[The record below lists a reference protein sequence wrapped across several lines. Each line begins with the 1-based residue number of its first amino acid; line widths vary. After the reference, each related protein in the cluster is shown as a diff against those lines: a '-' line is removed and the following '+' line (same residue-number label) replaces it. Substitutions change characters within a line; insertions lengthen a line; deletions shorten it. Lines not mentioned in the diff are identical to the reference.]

1 MKTSEYTY
9 FLPPG
14 QIAQVPAARRDE
26 ARLLVIPRDGSP
38 VEHRRVRDLP
48 ELLRPGDLMVFN
60 NTRVIPCRV
69 QARRPGTGGRME
81 VFFLEPVDDARW
93 RVLLRARRGARVGER
108 IETGSAVFEVEERG
122 ERGEAV
128 LRGVSGAAVPDLLAR
143 EGRVPLPPYIKRSPG
158 PDPMDAG
165 DRERYQTLYARV
177 PGAVAAPT
185 AGLHFTRELFD
196 QLAERG
202 IGRAELTLHVGLGTF
217 RPVTVEDPE
226 DHRMDPER
234 FDLPAETVEKIEA
247 VRKAGGRIVAVGST
261 TVRVLEWAALQPGG
275 LRPGT
280 GRLNLFIRP
289 PFEFRIVDAMVTNF
303 HLPESTLLMMVSAFA
318 GWDRVRSAYEI
329 AVREAYRFFSYG
341 DATLLQ

>member
-9 FLPPG
+9 SLPSG
-14 QIAQVPAARRDE
+14 QIAQSPVARRDE

-38 VEHRRVRDLP
+38 VVHRRVRDLP
-48 ELLRPGDLMVFN
+48 ELLRGGDLMVFN

-69 QARRPGTGGRME
+69 EARRPGTGGRVEM
-81 VFFLEPVDDARW
+81 FFLEPVDGTRW
-93 RVLLRARRGARVGER
+93 RVLLRARRGTRIGER
-108 IETGSAVFEVEERG
+108 IETGSAVFEVEEKG

-128 LRGVSGAAVPDLLAR
+128 VKGVAGDAVPDVLAR

-158 PDPMDAG
+158 SDPMDAE
-165 DRERYQTLYARV
+165 DQDRYQTLYARV

-185 AGLHFTRELFD
+185 AGLHFTRDLFD
-196 QLAERG
+196 RLAARG
-202 IGRAELTLHVGLGTF
+202 IGRAELTLHVGMGTF
-217 RPVTVEDPE
+217 RPVTTENPE

-234 FDLPAETVEKIEA
+234 YDLPAETVERIEA

-275 LRPGT
+275 LRPGS

-289 PFEFRIVDAMVTNF
+289 PFKFQVVDAMVTNF

-318 GWDRVRSAYEI
+318 GWDRVRPAYGI
-329 AVREAYRFFSYG
+329 AVREGYRFFSYG
-341 DATLLQ
+341 DATLFL

>member
-1 MKTSEYTY
+1 MKTSEFTY
-9 FLPPG
+9 FLPPDR
-14 QIAQVPAARRDE
+14 IAQTPAGRRDE

-38 VEHRRVRDLP
+38 LAHRRVRDLP
-48 ELLRPGDLMVFN
+48 DLLRAGDLLVCN

-69 QARRPGTGGRME
+69 MARRPGTGGRVE
-81 VFFLEPVDDARW
+81 VFFLEPEDATRW

-108 IETGSAVFEVEERG
+108 IEAGSAVFEVEERG
-122 ERGEAV
+122 ERGEAL
-128 LRGVSGAAVPDLLAR
+128 LRGVEGESVPDLLAR
-143 EGRVPLPPYIKRSPG
+143 EGRVPLPPYIKRGPG
-158 PDPMDAG
+158 PDPMEAA
-165 DRERYQTLYARV
+165 DRERYQTLYAKA

-196 QLAERG
+196 RLSERG
-202 IGRAELTLHVGLGTF
+202 IGLAELTLHVGLGTF
-217 RPVTVEDPE
+217 RPVTAENPE

-234 FDLPAETVEKIEA
+234 FDLPAETVERIEA
-247 VRKAGGRIVAVGST
+247 ARKAGGRIVAVGST

-275 LRPGT
+275 LRPGS

-289 PFEFRIVDAMVTNF
+289 PFEFRVVDAMITNF

-318 GWDRVRSAYEI
+318 GWDRIRTAYET
-329 AVREAYRFFSYG
+329 AVREGYRFFSYG

>member
-1 MKTSEYTY
+1 
-9 FLPPG
+9 
-14 QIAQVPAARRDE
+14 
-26 ARLLVIPRDGSP
+26 
-38 VEHRRVRDLP
+38 
-48 ELLRPGDLMVFN
+48 
-60 NTRVIPCRV
+60 
-69 QARRPGTGGRME
+69 ME

-128 LRGVSGAAVPDLLAR
+128 LRGISGAAVPDLLAR

-185 AGLHFTRELFD
+185 AGLHFTRELLD

-247 VRKAGGRIVAVGST
+247 VRKAGGRIFAVGST

-275 LRPGT
+275 LRPGS

-329 AVREAYRFFSYG
+329 AVREGYRFFSYG
-341 DATLLQ
+341 DATLFQ